1 MDEPEFEFHRLEVYH
16 RAMELKPLID
26 AIIRQLPPGNGDL
39 RGQLR
44 RNERSVR
51 LNIGEGSGKHRP
63 GGKAERFRTAR
74 GSANECA
81 TALDEVKVFELADGD
96 LAREALRLVHRIISM
111 LTKLILYWES
121 VAEAEAGGTRRLPK
135 NSRRPSP

>member
-1 MDEPEFEFHRLEVYH
+1 MADPEFEFHRLEVYH

-26 AIIRQLPPGNGDL
+26 DIIRQLPPGNGDL

-44 RNERSVR
+44 RNERSIR
-51 LNIGEGSGKHRP
+51 LNIGEGSGRHRP

-81 TALDEVKVFELADGD
+81 AGLDEVRMFDLADRERT
-96 LAREALRLVHRIISM
+96 REALQLLHRIISM
-111 LTKLILYWES
+111 LTKLIVYWES
-121 VAEAEAGGTRRLPK
+121 VAARA
-135 NSRRPSP
+135 

>member
-1 MDEPEFEFHRLEVYH
+1 MTDPQFEFQRLEVYQ

-26 AIIRQLPPGNGDL
+26 EIVRQLPPGTGDL

-44 RNERSVR
+44 RNERSIR
-51 LNIGEGSGKHRP
+51 LNIGEGSGRHRP

-81 TALDEVKVFELADGD
+81 AALDEVKTFELADRERT
-96 LAREALRLVHRIISM
+96 LEALHLVHRIVSM

-121 VAEAEAGGTRRLPK
+121 IAEAERPLTRPARK
-135 NSRRPSP
+135 DSRQDR

>member
-1 MDEPEFEFHRLEVYH
+1 MHNSLSFSWPRTEFYH

-26 AIIRQLPPGNGDL
+26 EILGQLPPGNGDL

-44 RNERSVR
+44 RNERSIR
-51 LNIGEGSGKHRP
+51 LNIGEGSGRHRP

-81 TALDEVKVFELADGD
+81 TALDEVKTFELAERERT
-96 LAREALRLVHRIISM
+96 REALQLVHRIISM

-121 VAEAEAGGTRRLPK
+121 VAENE
-135 NSRRPSP
+135 RPSTRHARKGGRQDR